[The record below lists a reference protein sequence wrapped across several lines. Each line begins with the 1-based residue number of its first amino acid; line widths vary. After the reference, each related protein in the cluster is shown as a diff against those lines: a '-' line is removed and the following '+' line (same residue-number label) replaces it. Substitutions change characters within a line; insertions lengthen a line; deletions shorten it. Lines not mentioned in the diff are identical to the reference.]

1 MMQTEPATP
10 DIAPRHGVPRLTRAR
25 IDHLWQALA
34 LGWADFSRAP
44 VYGISI
50 GAVCAL
56 AGWALVWITQ
66 ITGQTYWLVL
76 GSFGFPLVGPFTAV
90 GLYEVSRRREAGVP
104 ITPSDVFG
112 VIWQQRLRQLP
123 SLCAVMVVVLLFW
136 FFLGHMIFALFLV
149 LSAMTNISTSYEVLL
164 TPNGLMMLA
173 VGTAVGAGFATLL
186 FSVTVVGLPLLL
198 HREDSFF
205 QVLEGEEDVVRQV
218 FDKIQR
224 DPRHERIK
232 VLFEG
237 PIEAREFADWRM
249 GFVDL
254 NGVDVK
260 NLPGFSDFLS
270 DDVEPRRLLEELT
283 QVKRLLL
290 LFRAME

>member
-1 MMQTEPATP
+1 MLYHLGYVSTQTHPMGGKELLK
-10 DIAPRHGVPRLTRAR
+10 ILKSAR
-25 IDHLWQALA
+25 RSNED
-34 LGWADFSRAP
+34 
-44 VYGISI
+44 VE
-50 GAVCAL
+50 
-56 AGWALVWITQ
+56 
-66 ITGQTYWLVL
+66 ITG
-76 GSFGFPLVGPFTAV
+76 
-90 GLYEVSRRREAGVP
+90 
-104 ITPSDVFG
+104 
-112 VIWQQRLRQLP
+112 
-123 SLCAVMVVVLLFW
+123 
-136 FFLGHMIFALFLV
+136 
-149 LSAMTNISTSYEVLL
+149 
-164 TPNGLMMLA
+164 
-173 VGTAVGAGFATLL
+173 
-186 FSVTVVGLPLLL
+186 LLL

-205 QVLEGEEDVVRQV
+205 QVLEGEEDAVRQV
-218 FDKIQR
+218 FDKIQG

-270 DDVEPRRLLEELT
+270 DDAEPRRFLEELT

>member
-1 MMQTEPATP
+1 MLYHLGYVSTQTHPMGGKELLE
-10 DIAPRHGVPRLTRAR
+10 ILKSAR
-25 IDHLWQALA
+25 RSNED
-34 LGWADFSRAP
+34 
-44 VYGISI
+44 VE
-50 GAVCAL
+50 
-56 AGWALVWITQ
+56 
-66 ITGQTYWLVL
+66 ITG
-76 GSFGFPLVGPFTAV
+76 
-90 GLYEVSRRREAGVP
+90 
-104 ITPSDVFG
+104 
-112 VIWQQRLRQLP
+112 
-123 SLCAVMVVVLLFW
+123 
-136 FFLGHMIFALFLV
+136 
-149 LSAMTNISTSYEVLL
+149 
-164 TPNGLMMLA
+164 
-173 VGTAVGAGFATLL
+173 
-186 FSVTVVGLPLLL
+186 LLL